1 MQIHLHYIKK
11 VSQNTQCDFTCCR
24 IRTSNFRRKLG
35 FELLTAKEARIQRG
49 YLERKDEDEPLNRLF
64 NTSPVFSQIPG
75 PNSVENRYLTEDI
88 AYGLVLWSSLDEIG
102 VDTSNIDAIIT
113 IASTILERDF
123 FNEGLTVEELG
134 LDKLGLK

>member
-11 VSQNTQCDFTCCR
+11 VSQTHSATFTCCR
-24 IRTSNFRRKLG
+24 IRTSNLGRKLG

-88 AYGLVLWSSLDEIG
+88 AYGLVLWSSLG
-102 VDTSNIDAIIT
+102 
-113 IASTILERDF
+113 R
-123 FNEGLTVEELG
+123 ELV
-134 LDKLGLK
+134 